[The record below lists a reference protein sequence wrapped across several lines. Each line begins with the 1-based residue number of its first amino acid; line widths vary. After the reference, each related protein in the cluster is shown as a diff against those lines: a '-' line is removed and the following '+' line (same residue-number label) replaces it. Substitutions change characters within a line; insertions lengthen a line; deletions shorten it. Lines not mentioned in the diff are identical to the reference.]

1 MDAKKFVRVLMLL
14 KLAPVKRTRD
24 GEYSLDL
31 LDVRYF
37 MAVKRALNQDH
48 PNSGLRPVHCWV
60 YVFLETGCLFRFTK
74 IRS

>member
-37 MAVKRALNQDH
+37 MAVKRA
-48 PNSGLRPVHCWV
+48 R
-60 YVFLETGCLFRFTK
+60 
-74 IRS
+74 